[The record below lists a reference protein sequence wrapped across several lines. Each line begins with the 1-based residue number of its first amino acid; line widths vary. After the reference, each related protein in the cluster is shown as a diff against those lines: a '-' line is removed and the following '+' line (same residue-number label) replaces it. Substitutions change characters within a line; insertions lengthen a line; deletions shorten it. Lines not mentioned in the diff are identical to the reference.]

1 MNSLGISPTK
11 THGLPKSTKMNIAQ
25 GKLEQSFEKQKD
37 LVASSYVS
45 KSDSTS
51 DNVSPE
57 TVNSVLQKAKD
68 FLTS

>member
-1 MNSLGISPTK
+1 
-11 THGLPKSTKMNIAQ
+11 MNIAQ

-37 LVASSYVS
+37 LVAGSYVS

>member
-1 MNSLGISPTK
+1 
-11 THGLPKSTKMNIAQ
+11 MNIAQ

-45 KSDSTS
+45 KSDSTP
-51 DNVSPE
+51 DNVSPQNE
-57 TVNSVLQKAKD
+57 NSVLQKAKD

>member
-1 MNSLGISPTK
+1 MSPMK

-25 GKLEQSFEKQKD
+25 GKPEQSFEKQKD

-45 KSDSTS
+45 KSDSTP
-51 DNVSPE
+51 DNVSPQNE
-57 TVNSVLQKAKD
+57 NSVLQKAKD